1 MVKFRQK
8 AFTEYDAMRELYVTL
23 QRECPWMRIETC
35 NSSALIPILRGN
47 NIVIER
53 FVISDYLF
61 GKSKYRMYIKIG
73 AKAKMPDEV
82 RLSTQNVEKHAFG
95 SLKIGFN
102 PKYRL
107 ENKQYSSKYEIK
119 QFGTHHGGGSKPKK
133 DNKPK
138 NDPKS
143 NFIYTKELK
152 FQDPTSPYGKDYID
166 ISYEVEEL
174 LGEALE
180 YNKKDRSLV
189 LEFKDMRS
197 ATRALNILPFGIN
210 YKIYLLDL

>member
-1 MVKFRQK
+1 MVKFKQK
-8 AFTEYDAMRELYVTL
+8 TFTEYDAMRELYVTL

-35 NSSALIPILRGN
+35 NPSALIPILRGN

-53 FVISDYLF
+53 FVISDYFF
-61 GKSKYRMYIKIG
+61 GRSKYRMYLKIG

-102 PKYRL
+102 PKYKL
-107 ENKQYSSKYEIK
+107 K
-119 QFGTHHGGGSKPKK
+119 QFGDKSGGKKKK
-133 DNKPK
+133 DNKGG
-138 NDPKS
+138 NGDNNQN
-143 NFIYTKELK
+143 NFIYTNDMRWK
-152 FQDPTSPYGKDYID
+152 DPTDPSRGRDYVD

-174 LGEALE
+174 LGDALE

-189 LEFKDMRS
+189 LEFKDIRS
-197 ATRALNILPFGIN
+197 ATRALNILPFGLN

>member
-1 MVKFRQK
+1 MVKFKQK
-8 AFTEYDAMRELYVTL
+8 TFTEYDAMRELYVTL

-35 NSSALIPILRGN
+35 NPSALIPILRGN

-53 FVISDYLF
+53 FVISDYFF
-61 GKSKYRMYIKIG
+61 GRSKYRMYLKIG

-102 PKYRL
+102 PKY
-107 ENKQYSSKYEIK
+107 KMK
-119 QFGTHHGGGSKPKK
+119 QFGEKSGGGGKK
-133 DNKPK
+133 DNKQK
-138 NDPKS
+138 QGNDGNNNPN
-143 NFIYTKELK
+143 NFIYTNDMKWK
-152 FQDPTSPYGKDYID
+152 DPTDPSGRRDYVD

-174 LGEALE
+174 LGDALE

-189 LEFKDMRS
+189 LEFKDIRS
-197 ATRALNILPFGIN
+197 ATRALNILPFGLN

>member
-1 MVKFRQK
+1 MRVFRQRS
-8 AFTEYDAMRELYVTL
+8 FTEYDAMRELYVTL
-23 QRECPWMRIETC
+23 QRECPWLNIETC

-47 NIVIER
+47 NVVIER

-61 GKSKYRMYIKIG
+61 GKSKYRMYLKIG

-102 PKYRL
+102 PKYKIKAFGDKPNNNHNNNHN
-107 ENKQYSSKYEIK
+107 NKNKNN
-119 QFGTHHGGGSKPKK
+119 
-133 DNKPK
+133 DN
-138 NDPKS
+138 NN
-143 NFIYTKELK
+143 NFIHVKDIQ
-152 FQDPTSPYGKDYID
+152 FRDPTNPYGKDYID

-174 LGEALE
+174 LGDALE

-189 LEFKDMRS
+189 LEFKDIRS
-197 ATRALNILPFGIN
+197 AIKALNILPFGIN